1 MGEYMPAARV
11 APHTILKEQVMGT
24 EPEVQ
29 VLTVSTEELKF
40 FVNEEEVVYEY
51 QKSPDRRGYVLTVE
65 QILTSAGF
73 IPVESFELTRDSDG
87 MTFNSP
93 SDEVVLE
100 FGERFTATYKDQTPV
115 S

>member
-1 MGEYMPAARV
+1 MTTQHEALPLSD
-11 APHTILKEQVMGT
+11 PI
-24 EPEVQ
+24 
-29 VLTVSTEELKF
+29 EELKF

-73 IPVESFELTRDSDG
+73 VPVDGFELTRDSDG
-87 MTFNSP
+87 QTFYSP
-93 SDEVVLE
+93 EDEVTLE
-100 FGERFTATYKDQTPV
+100 LGEHFTATYKGQTPV

>member
-1 MGEYMPAARV
+1 MA
-11 APHTILKEQVMGT
+11 T

-29 VLTVSTEELKF
+29 ALSDSTEELKF

-51 QKSPDRRGYVLTVE
+51 RKSPDRRGYVLTME

-73 IPVESFELTRDSDG
+73 VPVESFELTRDSDG
-87 MTFNSP
+87 QTFDSP
-93 SDEVVLE
+93 GDEVALE
-100 FGERFTATYKDQTPV
+100 LGERFTATYKDQTPV

>member
-1 MGEYMPAARV
+1 MTTQHEALPLSD
-11 APHTILKEQVMGT
+11 P
-24 EPEVQ
+24 
-29 VLTVSTEELKF
+29 TEELKF

-73 IPVESFELTRDSDG
+73 VPVDGFELTRDSDG
-87 MTFNSP
+87 QTFYSP
-93 SDEVVLE
+93 EDEVTLE
-100 FGERFTATYKDQTPV
+100 LGEHFTATYKGQTPV

>member
-1 MGEYMPAARV
+1 MGEDMPAARV
-11 APHTILKEQVMGT
+11 APHTILKEQFMGT
-24 EPEVQ
+24 EAEVQ
-29 VLTVSTEELKF
+29 VLTVSTEDLKF

-73 IPVESFELTRDSDG
+73 VPVESFELTRDSDG

-100 FGERFTATYKDQTPV
+100 LGERFTATYKDQTPV